1 MPIKHNE
8 EEFFP
13 FEPEPDG
20 EFFDTVDF
28 KAVRG
33 ALWDLCK
40 KQGYGGRP
48 MEWPH
53 RESFLSLLMQA
64 RQDAHEVAKKKGID
78 VEAAWSVTRK
88 DVIRKVSDVLKSEF
102 GISEWHD
109 RIFRKYFAIASVA
122 YPNDY
127 RSRFELATQLVMDH
141 ADQRTIDAWFA
152 YTMQTQESLFDDT
165 LYYSEATGE
174 GKSPLEMVPDET
186 PTGRDPSYE
195 QTSFLEHVLSD
206 EFMFTER
213 EKDIVEL
220 KAYEGMSNVQIAE
233 KIDVDEWTVRNDL
246 KKIRLKGVMQGWL
259 PHIAEEDDED
269 EEPKDQA
276 LSS

>member
-8 EEFFP
+8 SEFFP

-28 KAVRG
+28 KAIRG

-53 RESFLSLLMQA
+53 RESFLSLLMQN
-64 RQDAHEVAKKKGID
+64 RLKAHEVAKKKGID

-141 ADQRTIDAWFA
+141 ADQRTIDAWFTF
-152 YTMQTQESLFDDT
+152 TMQTQESLFDDT
-165 LYYSEATGE
+165 LYYSDATGE
-174 GKSPLEMVPDET
+174 GKSPLEMLPDET

-195 QTSFLEHVLSD
+195 QTSFLEHALSD
-206 EFMFTER
+206 ESIFTER
-213 EKDIVEL
+213 QKDIIEFL
-220 KAYEGMSNVQIAE
+220 AFEDMSHREIA
-233 KIDVDEWTVRNDL
+233 KKLGVSNWTISQDI
-246 KKIRLKGVMQGWL
+246 KKIRLSGITEGWL
-259 PHIAEEDDED
+259 PDIAEKD
-269 EEPKDQA
+269 EEPEDEA

>member
-8 EEFFP
+8 KEFFP

-20 EFFDTVDF
+20 EFLDTADF
-28 KAVRG
+28 KAIRG

-48 MEWPH
+48 MDWPH
-53 RESFLSLLMQA
+53 RESFLSLLMQS
-64 RQDAHEVAKKKGID
+64 RMEAHEVAEKKGID

-109 RIFRKYFAIASVA
+109 RIFRTYFAIASVA

-141 ADQRTIDAWFA
+141 ADQRTIDAWFTF
-152 YTMQTQESLFDDT
+152 TMQTQESLFDDT
-165 LYYSEATGE
+165 LYYSDATGE
-174 GKSPLEMVPDET
+174 GKSPLEMLPDET
-186 PTGRDPSYE
+186 QTGRDPSYE
-195 QTSFLEHVLSD
+195 QTSFLEHALSD
-206 EFMFTER
+206 ESTFTER
-213 EKDIVEL
+213 QKDIIEL
-220 KAYEGMSNVQIAE
+220 LAFEGMSHRQIA
-233 KIDVDEWTVRNDL
+233 KKLGVSNWTISQDV
-246 KKIRLKGVMQGWL
+246 KKIRLSGITEGWL
-259 PHIAEEDDED
+259 PDISEKD
-269 EEPKDQA
+269 EEPEDEA

>member
-8 EEFFP
+8 RDFFP
-13 FEPEPDG
+13 FVPEPDG
-20 EFFDTVDF
+20 EFFDTKDF

-48 MEWPH
+48 MDWPH
-53 RESFLSLLMQA
+53 RESFLSLLMQS
-64 RQDAHEVAKKKGID
+64 RMEAHEVAEKKGID

-102 GISEWHD
+102 GLSEWHD
-109 RIFRKYFAIASVA
+109 RIFRTYFAMASVA

-127 RSRFELATQLVMDH
+127 RSRFELATQLMMDH
-141 ADQRTIDAWFA
+141 ADQRTIDAWFTF
-152 YTMQTQESLFDDT
+152 TMQTQESLFDDT
-165 LYYSEATGE
+165 LYYSDATGE
-174 GKSPLEMVPDET
+174 GKSPLEMLPDET

-195 QTSFLEHVLSD
+195 QTSFLEHALSD
-206 EFMFTER
+206 ESTFTER
-213 EKDIVEL
+213 QKDIIEL
-220 KAYEGMSNVQIAE
+220 LAFEGMSHREIA
-233 KIDVDEWTVRNDL
+233 KKLGVSNWTISQDV
-246 KKIRLKGVMQGWL
+246 KKIRLSGITEGWL
-259 PHIAEEDDED
+259 PDIAEEDEELED
-269 EEPKDQA
+269 EA